1 MGPKVSIVIPVY
13 NGADFLEEAIES
25 ALAQTYQNIE
35 IIIVNDGSRDN
46 GATERIALRY
56 ADKIRYYS
64 KPNGG
69 VASALNF
76 AILQMSGEYFSWLSH
91 DDLYTED
98 KVECDIAAISAI
110 NGSAREST
118 IVYSDYGVFADQ
130 PENAVDVKLP
140 ATPPELFRYWLTV
153 ENRIHG
159 CTLLIPKTAFEQC
172 GTFDGTLRTTQDYD
186 LWFRLAERYQFVHI
200 PRTLVKAR
208 SHPAQ
213 GSVAMAGLALQEI
226 NALLTHFTKSLSVDE
241 LSGNARRSIAEGYA
255 EIAISLTMRGFFDAA
270 KVATKLAFSARDVKA
285 RGSKAA
291 ILIRLAG
298 SLSIFHVKRVA
309 RMFLS
314 KRGRLMLKALV
325 PNRKFSSRE
334 TVATSLGHGL
344 KHRFSEIYDKN
355 IFGGRLSRSGEG
367 SDLVQT
373 AAIRRQIPQLVTEL
387 GVETFLDAPC
397 GDWYWMQHTALGVKQ
412 YTGVDIV
419 EALIE
424 KNRSNFGNETT
435 SFRYANLTTD
445 ALPKVDLIF
454 SRDCLVHLSFDDAKR
469 ILANFKQS
477 NSKYLL
483 TTTFTDRSVNN
494 NLVGKDSFWRPLNM
508 LLPPFNFPPPLK
520 LINEDCTEQRGQY
533 ADKCLG
539 LWRLDDIEIR
549 A

>member
-13 NGADFLEEAIES
+13 NGADFLEEAIDS
-25 ALAQTYQNIE
+25 ALAQTYDNIE
-35 IIIVNDGSRDN
+35 IIVVNDGSRDH
-46 GATERIALRY
+46 GATERIALNY
-56 ADKIRYYS
+56 ADKIRYFA

-76 AILQMSGEYFSWLSH
+76 AVAQMSGEYFSWLSH
-91 DDLYTED
+91 DDLYTRE
-98 KVECDIAAISAI
+98 KIEHGIAAISAVDCLD
-110 NGSAREST
+110 RERT
-118 IVYSDYGVFADQ
+118 IVYSDYAVFTDN
-130 PENAVDVKLP
+130 PENSVDIKLP
-140 ATPPELFRYWLTV
+140 TTPPELFRYWLTI

-159 CTLLIPKTAFEQC
+159 CTLLVPKAAFKEC
-172 GTFDGTLRTTQDYD
+172 GTFNETLRTTQDYD
-186 LWFRLAERYQFVHI
+186 LWFRFAEHFRFVHI
-200 PRTLVKAR
+200 AQTLVKAR
-208 SHPAQ
+208 SHAAQ
-213 GSVAMAGLALQEI
+213 GSVAMAGLALGEI
-226 NALLTHFTKSLSVDE
+226 NALLTHFTKSLSADE
-241 LSGNARRSIAEGYA
+241 LSGDGRKSPSAGYA
-255 EIAISLTMRGFFDAA
+255 EIAVSLTRRGFFDAA
-270 KVATKLAFSARDVKA
+270 KVATKLAFGAPDGKA
-285 RGSKAA
+285 YSSKLA
-291 ILIRLAG
+291 ILLKLVG
-298 SLSIFHVKRVA
+298 SLSIFHFKRVA

-325 PNRKFSSRE
+325 PNRNFRSGE
-334 TVATSLGHGL
+334 TVSASLGQEL

-373 AAIRRQIPQLVTEL
+373 AVIRREIPHLVREL

-397 GDWYWMQHTALGVKQ
+397 GDWYWMRHATLGVKT

-424 KNRSNFGNETT
+424 KNQSQFGNEAT
-435 SFRYANLTTD
+435 SFRYANLTSD
-445 ALPKVDLIF
+445 VLPKVDMIF

-469 ILANFKQS
+469 ILENFKRS
-477 NSKYLL
+477 GSKYLL
-483 TTTFTDRSVNN
+483 TTTFTDRLSNN
-494 NLVGKDSFWRPLNM
+494 DLVGKDSFWRPLNM
-508 LLPPFNFPPPLK
+508 QLPPFNFPPPLK

>member
-1 MGPKVSIVIPVY
+1 MGPRVSIVIPVY
-13 NGADFLEEAIES
+13 NGADFLEDAIES

-56 ADKIRYYS
+56 ADRVRYYS

-69 VASALNF
+69 VASALNY
-76 AILQMSGEYFSWLSH
+76 AVEQMSGEYFSWLSH

-98 KVECDIAAISAI
+98 KVERDIAAVDAI
-110 NGSAREST
+110 NGPDRERT
-118 IVYSDYGVFADQ
+118 IVYSDYAVFTDK
-130 PENAVDVKLP
+130 PENAVDVRLP

-159 CTLLIPKTAFEQC
+159 CTLLVPKAAFDEC
-172 GTFDGTLRTTQDYD
+172 GIFDETLRTTQDYD
-186 LWFRLAERYQFVHI
+186 LWFRFAKRYRFVHI

-208 SHPAQ
+208 SHAAQ

-226 NALLTHFTKSLSVDE
+226 NALLTHFTKSLSADE
-241 LSGNARRSIAEGYA
+241 LSGNARRSTSAGYA
-255 EIAISLTMRGFFDAA
+255 EIAMSLTRRGFLDAA
-270 KVATKLAFSARDVKA
+270 KVATKLAFGAPDGKA
-285 RGSKAA
+285 RGSKLA
-291 ILIRLAG
+291 ILVKLVG

-314 KRGRLMLKALV
+314 KRGRLFLKALV
-325 PNRKFSSRE
+325 PSRNFRSGE
-334 TVATSLGHGL
+334 TVSASLSRGL

-373 AAIRRQIPQLVTEL
+373 AVIRHEMPQLVKEL
-387 GVETFLDAPC
+387 AVETFLDAPC
-397 GDWYWMQHTALGVKQ
+397 GDWYWMRHTTLGVKK

-419 EALIE
+419 ETLIE
-424 KNRSNFGNETT
+424 KNQSQFGNDTT
-435 SFRYANLTTD
+435 SFQYANLTTD
-445 ALPKVDLIF
+445 ALPRVDMIF

-477 NSKYLL
+477 GSKYLL
-483 TTTFTDRSVNN
+483 TTTFTDRSTNN
-494 NLVGKDSFWRPLNM
+494 DLVGKDSFWRPLNM
-508 LLPPFNFPPPLK
+508 QLPPFNFPPPIK

-539 LWRLDDIEIR
+539 LWRLDDIETR